1 MKTVEEMKEIFKD
14 EGFRFIYEW
23 KDEPNTVYEEHA
35 HKGKTSL
42 YIVSGEVVFL
52 TGIEKTV
59 KAGERFD
66 VPVGVK
72 HTAKV
77 GAEGCVYVVGEE
89 FEDNEI

>member
-1 MKTVEEMKEIFKD
+1 MKTSDEIKNIFENESFK
-14 EGFRFIYEW
+14 FVYEW

-35 HKGKTSL
+35 HKGRTSL
-42 YIVSGEVVFL
+42 YILKGEVTFL
-52 TGIEKTV
+52 TGIQKTV
-59 KAGERFD
+59 KQGERFD

-77 GAEGCVYVVGEE
+77 GSEGCVYVVGED